1 MKSGR
6 EQLRAWID
14 RQGMTQRE
22 AARTLSMNEV
32 MMSQVL
38 AGDRTPSIQSAI
50 RVEELTGIAVRSW
63 KLRRVSKTSKPPK
76 TNGAQVAELA
86 RR

>member
-1 MKSGR
+1 MKTGR

-14 RQGMTQRE
+14 RSKMTQRE
-22 AARTLSMNEV
+22 ASKSLAMNEV
-32 MMSQVL
+32 MLSQVL

-50 RVEELTGIAVRSW
+50 RLEELTGIAVRSW
-63 KLRRVSKTSKPPK
+63 KRKPLRK
-76 TNGAQVAELA
+76 TNHQAKANAEQVVDLA

>member
-1 MKSGR
+1 
-6 EQLRAWID
+6 
-14 RQGMTQRE
+14 
-22 AARTLSMNEV
+22 MNEV

-50 RVEELTGIAVRSW
+50 RIEELTGIVVRSW
-63 KLRRVSKTSKPPK
+63 KLRRVSKIAKPPK
-76 TNGAQVAELA
+76 TDGAQVADLA